1 MNTFTKVFGSMRSRR
16 PLDTESSTRMQIYRE
31 WDRQRSLATS
41 PSDRAEIDAIF
52 SRHL

>member
-1 MNTFTKVFGSMRSRR
+1 MKPFAKVFGSMRSRQS
-16 PLDTESSTRMQIYRE
+16 LDTESASRKQIYRE
-31 WDRQRSLATS
+31 WDRQRSRAMS

>member
-1 MNTFTKVFGSMRSRR
+1 MKPFAKVFGSILGRQTLNNESASRR
-16 PLDTESSTRMQIYRE
+16 QIYRE
-31 WDRQRSLATS
+31 WDRQRSRAMS

>member
-1 MNTFTKVFGSMRSRR
+1 MKPFAKVFGSMLSRQPLDNETASRR
-16 PLDTESSTRMQIYRE
+16 QIYRE
-31 WDRQRSLATS
+31 WDRQRSLAMS